1 MYWPQLQMDILY
13 QTLLDISA
21 QVLLFLQILFSLKET
36 DNIKMPNNL
45 IFAKIL
51 PYTNRYQQR
60 WYIRMLIS
68 LYYNSK

>member
-1 MYWPQLQMDILY
+1 MYWPQLQMDVLY

-45 IFAKIL
+45 FFAQIL

-60 WYIRMLIS
+60 
-68 LYYNSK
+68 